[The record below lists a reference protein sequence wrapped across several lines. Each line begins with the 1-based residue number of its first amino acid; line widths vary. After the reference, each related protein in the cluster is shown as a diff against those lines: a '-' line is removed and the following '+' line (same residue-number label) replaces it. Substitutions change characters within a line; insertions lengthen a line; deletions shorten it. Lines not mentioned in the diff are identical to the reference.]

1 MGAWLLDEKHPSSV
15 IPARNFVIS
24 PPHII
29 TAPLPSP
36 AGQAQEDMLSEGTGP
51 RDGEKERKG
60 SRTRGEVEE
69 NEMEMKRKL
78 EKKGD
83 TERW

>member
-1 MGAWLLDEKHPSSV
+1 MGARLLDEKHPSS
-15 IPARNFVIS
+15 IILARNFVTS

-29 TAPLPSP
+29 TAPLHST
-36 AGQAQEDMLSEGTGP
+36 AGRAQEDMLSEGTGP

-69 NEMEMKRKL
+69 NKMEMKRKL
-78 EKKGD
+78 EKKGG
-83 TERW
+83 TEKW